1 MRLYTAHRNKAANT
15 PLSDMERRAHSW
27 DPSPAALARGRF
39 EGCVGAM
46 VRAFELPFA
55 PATGITDLSGS
66 VCQGGV
72 RCPVTDLC
80 VVCVRRYH
88 SASLT
93 GAWERAG
100 FSRRLAIL
108 GAQRRGQRLSA
119 ATVLWMDDALF
130 WLGDEEESCFSEG
143 VTLPAEDM
151 ALLDVAFQYLGI
163 GTIPKEMGTPITA
176 MSAARV

>member
-1 MRLYTAHRNKAANT
+1 MPGY
-15 PLSDMERRAHSW
+15 
-27 DPSPAALARGRF
+27 
-39 EGCVGAM
+39 
-46 VRAFELPFA
+46 
-55 PATGITDLSGS
+55 
-66 VCQGGV
+66 
-72 RCPVTDLC
+72 TDLC

-119 ATVLWMDDALF
+119 ATALWVDDALF

-143 VTLPAEDM
+143 VTLPEEDM

-163 GTIPKEMGTPITA
+163 HRDYQRRWGRPLYRKEC
-176 MSAARV
+176 SACVRAWARRRSRYIGAASRLRPCSALESSSLS